1 MPRTHHHHHPW
12 CAVTLIAMIRVGSA
26 RGGDMRPLLP
36 PEAVP
41 AAMRLPSASTAA
53 EQRAARELASALSNM
68 TGRSFVIL
76 PNERTEPAAIEL
88 VFDSSLGDE
97 EYRLAWAP
105 TGAALRI
112 TGGRPRGVLY
122 GAIGLLHDHL
132 GCRWYTRDV
141 ACIPTHAQ
149 PVLPADLDQRV
160 RPAFEYREVFW
171 TEAFDGDWAMR
182 NRLNSN
188 NARLREEHGGR
199 VVWGRFVHTFE
210 QILNPADHFDA
221 HPKWFSMV
229 HGRRIRENT
238 QLCLTH
244 PEVRRIAVETV
255 RRWIRERPDAT
266 IVSVSQNDWHNPC
279 QCPSCAALDEA
290 EGSHAGSLLDFV
302 NHVAAAIESEHP
314 GILIETLA
322 YQYTRRPPRTIRP
335 RPNVII
341 RLCSIECC
349 FAHPLD
355 GCPEDTNRAFMEDL
369 RGWQRTAP
377 RLYVWDY
384 TTDFAHYLLP
394 FPNLDVLA
402 PNVRTFAA
410 HGVSGVLEQGNYSPG
425 GGGELAELRSW
436 VLAQLLWD
444 PSRHPDA
451 LITEFVRAVYGRAAE
466 HVTAYLESRRRVAR
480 ESGAHVRIFDGP
492 NRPDL
497 PPVAITEWDDI
508 LCRAEETAARDGA
521 LALRVERLRMP
532 VWYALL
538 HSRADV
544 ARRAEAARRLA
555 DAVCR
560 HNLTHLREHTHA
572 IALELAQIELEGS
585 RRPTAVPAGV
595 LRGEDD
601 ALSVAF
607 LGTLARRV
615 PDPLAEDGIAVE
627 AAGHTVEWLIQ
638 WAPAQAASGVTY
650 RASARLRIEP
660 GGSPTQQ
667 AMQFGVYDRTA
678 GRGLAHRVWRAD
690 ELRPD
695 AYTEIE
701 LPPVAWVRHAVLWL
715 APCGDTNA
723 AMRLWIDR
731 FDLTPVGPP

>member
-1 MPRTHHHHHPW
+1 MPLIRW
-12 CAVTLIAMIRVGSA
+12 CRCHRLAAASA
-26 RGGDMRPLLP
+26 ILAWSAPAGEPRPLLP
-36 PEAVP
+36 PDGVQASI
-41 AAMRLPSASTAA
+41 RLPSAPTPAERRAAA
-53 EQRAARELASALSNM
+53 ELATALSNM
-68 TGRSFVIL
+68 TGRAIAIL
-76 PNERTEPAAIEL
+76 PAETSEPAAIEL
-88 VFDSSLGDE
+88 AFDPSLGPE
-97 EYRLAWAP
+97 EYRLAWSANGS
-105 TGAALRI
+105 TLRI

-132 GCRWYTRDV
+132 GCRWYTREV
-141 ACIPTHAQ
+141 TRIPTNSR
-149 PVLPADLDQRV
+149 PVLPADLDQLV

-182 NRLNSN
+182 NRLNSS

-210 QILNPADHFDA
+210 QILNPAEHFDA
-221 HPKWFSMV
+221 HPDWFSMV
-229 HGRRIRENT
+229 NGRRIREHT

-266 IVSVSQNDWHNPC
+266 IFSVSQNDWYNPC

-302 NHVAAAIESEHP
+302 NHVAAAIEPDHP

-355 GCPEDTNRAFMEDL
+355 GCPDETNRAFMEDL
-369 RGWQRTAP
+369 RGWQRIAP

-410 HGVSGVLEQGNYSPG
+410 HGVTGVFEQGNYSPG

-436 VLAQLLWD
+436 VLAQLLWN
-444 PSRHPDA
+444 PSLDGDA
-451 LITEFVRAVYGRAAE
+451 LIQEFVRAVYGPSAP
-466 HVTAYLESRRRVAR
+466 HVTAYLDSRRRLAR

-492 NRPDL
+492 DRPDL
-497 PPVAITEWDDI
+497 APAALVEWDN
-508 LCRAEETAARDGA
+508 LLRLAEEAAAGDAA
-521 LALRVERLRMP
+521 LATRIERLRIP

-544 ARRAEAARRLA
+544 ARRPEAARRLA
-555 DAVCR
+555 DAVRR
-560 HNLTHLREHTHA
+560 HKLTHLRETTRD
-572 IALELAQIELEGS
+572 IAAELSAIELEGS
-585 RRPTAVPAGV
+585 RRPAAAPPGV

-601 ALSVAF
+601 ALSVVF

-615 PDPLAEDGIAVE
+615 PDSAAEDGIAVE
-627 AAGHTVEWLIQ
+627 VAGHTVEWLVQ
-638 WAPAQAASGVTY
+638 WAPPQAASGVTY

-660 GGSPTQQ
+660 GGSPTNRAVQL
-667 AMQFGVYDRTA
+667 GIYDRTA
-678 GRGLAHRVWRAD
+678 RRGLAHRVWRAE
-690 ELRPD
+690 ELEQG
-695 AYTEIE
+695 AYTQIE
-701 LPPVAWVRHAVLWL
+701 LPPVVWTPGAYVWL

-723 AMRLWIDR
+723 AIRLWVDR
-731 FDLTPVGPP
+731 LDLLPGGPQ